1 MISVAMAT
9 YNGERYI
16 RQQLDSIL
24 NQSVQDFEI
33 VACDDCSTDGTWDIL
48 QEYQSKFPSI
58 RCFRNEKNLGFKA
71 NFEKAMRLCEGEFV
85 ALSDQDDI
93 WKEDHLKILAE
104 TIGDRDIACGDAEL
118 IDGEGKLLGAKLS
131 EVDFLY
137 HCPKDYREIPLRIF
151 YNNGCFQGASMLIR
165 KSLLDVALPL
175 PEGIDYHDTWLTVIA
190 CYSKG
195 FAFTP
200 QVITQHRRHDMN
212 ASRRTHWP
220 TYLGFIHFKRNPV
233 RPDRLCIAE
242 AVNSRLQGKL
252 SKAQLQQ
259 LNHLSVYYKN
269 RKSKFGKLK
278 NLLFRFLHYGPIYTT
293 HSKLYIEW

>member
-33 VACDDCSTDGTWDIL
+33 VICDDCSTDGTWDIL
-48 QEYQSKFPSI
+48 QEYQSKFPAI

-71 NFEKAMRLCEGEFV
+71 NFEKAMSLCEGEFV

-93 WKEDHLKILAE
+93 S
-104 TIGDRDIACGDAEL
+104 CGDAEL
-118 IDGEGKLLGAKLS
+118 IDGEGKSLGATLS

-137 HCPKDYREIPLRIF
+137 HCPKDYRKIPLRIF
-151 YNNGCFQGASMLIR
+151 YSNGCFQGASMLIR
-165 KSLLDVALPL
+165 KSLLNVALPL

-242 AVNSRLQGKL
+242 SVKSRLQGKL
-252 SKAQLQQ
+252 SRQQLQQ
-259 LNHLSVYYKN
+259 LDHLRVYYKN

-278 NLLFRFLHYGPIYTT
+278 NLIFRFFHYGSIYTT
-293 HSKLYIEW
+293 HTKLFIEW